1 MKNRL
6 LKVLLISTFIVG
18 VIISGN
24 SNLLGNSY
32 RDCVYAS
39 QGVIIKTQP
48 KDQSGK
54 VGSNVTFSLAAENA
68 VSYQWQYRK
77 TGSSEWKN
85 WSGATGASITGT
97 VQKDW
102 SGMSVRCVV
111 KGKDG
116 ANVISD
122 SVLFKLIF
130 SEDWELPIM

>member
-1 MKNRL
+1 MKNRI
-6 LKVLLISTFIVG
+6 LKLLLIGTLNVG

-24 SNLLGNSY
+24 FNLIGNGAIES
-32 RDCVYAS
+32 VYAS
-39 QGVIIKTQP
+39 QDVIIKMQP
-48 KDQSGK
+48 KSQSGK
-54 VGSNVTFSLAAENA
+54 VGSKVTFSLAAENA
-68 VSYQWQYRK
+68 ASYQWQYKK

-97 VQKDW
+97 VQTDW

-116 ANVISD
+116 VAVISD
-122 SVLFKLIF
+122 SVLFKIIF